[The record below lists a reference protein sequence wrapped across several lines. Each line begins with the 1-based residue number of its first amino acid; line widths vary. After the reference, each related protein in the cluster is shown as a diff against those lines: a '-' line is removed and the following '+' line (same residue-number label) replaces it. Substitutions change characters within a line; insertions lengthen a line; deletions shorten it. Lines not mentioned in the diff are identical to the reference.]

1 MLKHYLKITFRNFYK
16 NKSLSLISI
25 LGLSIGLSIFI
36 IGLLYLNHE
45 YGYDKGFKDWQNIYR
60 IEVSRA
66 DSSKALIIPQP
77 VYDIFKTTFPE
88 IEASTKFIRTPLI
101 QPLLKVNDKSI
112 YINNLYNADS
122 SFFNVFNF
130 SFVYGDIQTALL
142 KPDGIVLSKE
152 TSEKLFKK
160 QNPVGKTVLI
170 GNEGDFKPLTVTG
183 VFDTKKFP
191 THLSIDA
198 VRLMEKFAAADINLW
213 SSSWVYAYIKINSHT
228 NIQHFEKKLN
238 YKYNEAFL
246 NHYNGNEEKKK
257 DFASS
262 HISVL
267 LQQLSGIY
275 LHSHMKEELSK
286 NGSETSVWLVA
297 CLIIF
302 MLIVSA
308 VNFTNLSIAEA
319 PSRAKE
325 IAVRKFAG
333 STKFNI
339 LKQLYLEIAI
349 KCFLA
354 LLVAIL
360 IVALFLPAFSNAL
373 STPLYLFKNGNV
385 KIFWQII
392 GLLACIV
399 LIAGTYPVLYISF
412 FKPVSILK
420 GNFIQSPKTNTVR
433 NALLIIQFMLTSVFI
448 TGIFIIAGQVKFLR
462 NKDLGYNPHQVL
474 IVAAG
479 KFQTLLFGY
488 PNIKQELTQIPGI
501 ENISYASSV
510 GQPNDQ
516 TQMFLKVNGKEYI
529 PQYICVDTGYLNV
542 VGAHLISGRNFSS
555 AFADSLNAIII
566 NHELADEL
574 GIKSINDLVDIKY
587 GGKSLKIIGIVDNI
601 NFYGFENKVAP
612 MVFTTMNVSFI
623 KPFLLI
629 KLNTNNISS
638 TIHSIENKWQNIEPG
653 YPLQYKFLDQT
664 FQQIY
669 DNYERLNK
677 IFTYFSVCA
686 LLIALIG
693 LFALA
698 KLMTVQ
704 RSKEVAI
711 RKVLGASMR
720 EILSLLNKSFLKLI
734 VIANLLAWP
743 ITFLLAKNWLNNF
756 AYRINIPVTPFV
768 IALIILLLLT
778 IFTVSIQALKTASL
792 NPVDKLKDE

>member
-1 MLKHYLKITFRNFYK
+1 MLTYYLKIIFRNFYK

-25 LGLSIGLSIFI
+25 LGLSIGLGIFI

-60 IEVSRA
+60 VETTRP
-66 DSSKALIIPQP
+66 DSSKALVVPQP

-88 IEASTKFIRTPLI
+88 IVASTKFMRAFLI

-130 SFVYGDIQTALL
+130 PFVYGNIQTALL

-152 TSEKLFKK
+152 TSEKLFNN
-160 QNPVGKTVLI
+160 QNPVGKTVLT
-170 GNEGDFKPLTVTG
+170 GSEGDFKPLTVTG
-183 VFDTKKFP
+183 VFDNKKLP

-198 VRLMEKFAAADINLW
+198 VRLMETFAATDINLW
-213 SSSWVYAYIKINSHT
+213 NSSWVYTYIKVNPHT
-228 NIQHFEKKLN
+228 NVNQFEKKLS

-246 NHYNGNEEKKK
+246 NHYNGNEEKKQSY
-257 DFASS
+257 ASL
-262 HISVL
+262 HKTVF
-267 LQQLSGIY
+267 LQPLSGIY

-286 NGSETSVWLVA
+286 NGSETSVWLIT

-325 IAVRKFAG
+325 IAVRKFTG

-339 LKQLYLEIAI
+339 LKQLYLEITI

-360 IVALFLPAFSNAL
+360 IAGLVLPAFSNAL

-385 KIFWQII
+385 KILWQVIA
-392 GLLACIV
+392 LLACIV

-420 GNFIQSPKTNTVR
+420 GNFIQSPKTNIVR
-433 NALLIIQFMLTSVFI
+433 NALLVIQFMITSVFI
-448 TGIFIIAGQVKFLR
+448 AGIFIISSQVNFLR

-474 IVAAG
+474 TITAG
-479 KFQTLLFGY
+479 EFQTLLFGY
-488 PNIKQELTQIPGI
+488 PNIKQELTQIPGV
-501 ENISYASSV
+501 ENISYASSI

-516 TQMFLKVNGKEYI
+516 MQMFLTVNGKEYI
-529 PQYICVDTGYLNV
+529 PQYVCVDTGYLNV
-542 VGAHLISGRNFSS
+542 MGAHLISGRNFSS
-555 AFADSLNAIII
+555 AFSDSLNAIII
-566 NHELADEL
+566 NRELADEL
-574 GIKSINDLVDIKY
+574 GIRSTNDLVDIKY
-587 GGKSLKIIGIVDNI
+587 GGKPLKIIGIVDNI

-623 KPFLLI
+623 NPFLLI

-638 TIHSIENKWQNIEPG
+638 TIHSIESKWQNIEPG

-677 IFTYFSVCA
+677 IFAYFSVCA

-698 KLMTVQ
+698 KLMAVQ

-711 RKVLGASMR
+711 RKVLGASLND
-720 EILSLLNKSFLKLI
+720 ILRLLNKTFLKLI
-734 VIANLLAWP
+734 VIANLFAVP
-743 ITFLLAKNWLNNF
+743 ITFLLARNWLNNF
-756 AYRINIPVTPFV
+756 AYRINIPITPFV
-768 IALIILLLLT
+768 IAAIILLVLT
-778 IFTVSIQALKTASL
+778 VFTVSIQALKTASL
-792 NPVDKLKDE
+792 NPVEKLKEE